1 MEFSD
6 HELALLREIQRD
18 ASLPLSELAERVG
31 MAQSTVW
38 RKVQEFDA
46 TGVIRRRVAVLD
58 PAKVAR
64 KMCVFA
70 AVSLHDHSE
79 EALADFGAMVRRC
92 PEIMECHATSGTTD
106 YMLKI
111 RVVDVEGYEAFMTH
125 NLLRN
130 RFVRSVISS
139 FALREIK
146 STTELPI

>member
-1 MEFSD
+1 MDFSD
-6 HELALLREIQRD
+6 QEFALLREIQRD
-18 ASLPLSELAERVG
+18 ASLPLAELATRVG

-38 RKVQEFDA
+38 RKLQEFDA
-46 TGVIRRRVAVLD
+46 TGVVRQRVAVLD
-58 PAKVAR
+58 PSKVAR
-64 KMCVFA
+64 KLCVFA

-79 EALADFGAMVRRC
+79 EALAEFGAMVRRC
-92 PEIMECHATSGTTD
+92 PEILECFATSGATD

-111 RVVDVEGYEAFMTH
+111 RVEDVEAYEAFMTH

-130 RFVRSVISS
+130 RFVRAVVSS